1 MKSCHLFF
9 LVLLANGSAHAQQSI
24 DNKSTINQNE
34 YPVISNLQGVESSTL
49 FPKDGVTPNIQNESR
64 ATEDKKTLDAQS
76 IIPSS
81 AGQSTLSGQ
90 TIFSNEVTSKQIG
103 NQIIYSNGVVCTQVG
118 SQLTCINE

>member
-1 MKSCHLFF
+1 MAYGT
-9 LVLLANGSAHAQQSI
+9 VSAQSSI
-24 DNKSTINQNE
+24 DNRGIINQND
-34 YPVISNLQGVESSTL
+34 YPVISNLQSVESTTL

-64 ATEDKKTLDAQS
+64 GTDDKKTLDTQS
-76 IIPSS
+76 IIPSKS
-81 AGQSTLSGQ
+81 GKSTLSGQ